1 MTTTSQLPGTV
12 ASYLPSC
19 RACRVG
25 QALLRGQWQEAIR
38 LILTPSER
46 SKPEVL
52 AACNAFLEEGDVG
65 KALQLMPH
73 HLVAERA
80 VLQVNTDKGQWG
92 G

>member
-1 MTTTSQLPGTV
+1 M
-12 ASYLPSC
+12 
-19 RACRVG
+19 G
-25 QALLRGQWQEAIR
+25 QALLRGEWQEAIR